1 MFCFVYVAVRRT
13 TPPRATKLNNQQA
26 KEENM
31 FLKPILGGEVGEG
44 NTYNRVERFT
54 LNQNFDPEKCKESKD
69 SMNKNV
75 GQFVAKLLL
84 NHGDWWVWRRKSDG
98 EFVTFK
104 RNCETKTS
112 DMYDIDPLIEGKE
125 KFTSL
130 EALAERAHDDG
141 FYENKMVNSR
151 EEEIQKF
158 LLDLGLIEEEEEE
171 RGCKSK
177 NQNR

>member
-1 MFCFVYVAVRRT
+1 MFCI
-13 TPPRATKLNNQQA
+13 A
-26 KEENM
+26 K
-31 FLKPILGGEVGEG
+31 LGGEVGEG
-44 NTYNRVERFT
+44 KTYNRVDHFV
-54 LNQNFDPEKCKESKD
+54 LNPNFDPEKCKESKD

-84 NHGDWWVWRRKSDG
+84 NRGDHWVWRRKSDG

-104 RNCETKTS
+104 SNCETKTS

-125 KFTSL
+125 KFTSF
-130 EALAERAHDDG
+130 EALGEWAHQDG

-151 EEEIQKF
+151 EEEVQKF